1 MNKYLI
7 ISSTLDFST
16 DYVCMEMEK
25 RGLDYL
31 RINRDQLTDYNAV
44 YDVQKKELSISYHDI
59 AHRITDENLKA
70 VYFRAPVF
78 IRSNK
83 AYSLEDQ
90 LRRSQWSSF
99 IRNLTVFSSAKWLN
113 PPMFTYQA
121 ENKIYQLD
129 AARSVG
135 LDIPKTIISNNA
147 DGITKDETYVI
158 KALDTPLF
166 YENGQEM
173 FTYST
178 VVCGEEISSS
188 SLKIAPVIIQKC
200 IENKVDLRVTV
211 IGEEVYPAAITAHNE
226 GIHGDWRKQKK
237 EDLQYNKTVIPF
249 EIKEKLLKL
258 MRKLNLSFGG
268 IDLALADGI
277 YYFIEINPTGEWGW
291 LVPTTGYQLQKAI
304 VDWMVR

>member
-16 DYVCMEMEK
+16 DYVCVEMEK
-25 RGLDYL
+25 RGLDYF
-31 RINRDQLTDYNAV
+31 RINRDRLSDYRIV
-44 YDVQKKELSISYHDI
+44 YDVQKKELRISFHDVI
-59 AHRITDENLKA
+59 YKITDDNLKA
-70 VYFRAPVF
+70 VFFRAPIF

-113 PPMFTYQA
+113 HPMFTYQA

-129 AARSVG
+129 VAKIVG
-135 LDIPKTIISNNA
+135 LEIPETLISNNA
-147 DGITKDETYVI
+147 DRISKDETYVI

-173 FTYST
+173 FTYTT
-178 VVCGEEISSS
+178 VISGESISSS
-188 SLKIAPVIIQKC
+188 SLQIAPVIIQKC
-200 IENKVDLRVTV
+200 LENKVDLRVTIV
-211 IGEEVYPAAITAHNE
+211 GDEVYPATITTNNN
-226 GIHGDWRKQKK
+226 GIHGDWRKLKK
-237 EDLQYNKTVIPF
+237 EELQYNRTEIPI

-268 IDLALADGI
+268 VDLVFANNI

-291 LVPTTGYQLQKAI
+291 LVPTTGYQIQEAI
-304 VDWMVR
+304 VDWMVQ

>member
-7 ISSTLDFST
+7 LSSTLDFST
-16 DYVCMEMEK
+16 DYVCVEMEK

-31 RINRDQLTDYNAV
+31 RINRDQLSDYKVV
-44 YDVQKKELSISYHDI
+44 YDVQKKELHISYHDMI
-59 AHRITDENLKA
+59 HRITDDNLKA
-70 VYFRAPVF
+70 VFFRAPVF

-83 AYSLEDQ
+83 VYSLEDQ

-113 PPMFTYQA
+113 HPMFTYQA

-129 AARSVG
+129 VAKNVG
-135 LDIPKTIISNNA
+135 LEIPETLISNSA
-147 DGITKDETYVI
+147 DGILKNETYVI

-173 FTYST
+173 FTYTT
-178 VVCGEEISSS
+178 VISGANISSS
-188 SLKIAPVIIQKC
+188 SLHIAPVIIQKC
-200 IENKVDLRVTV
+200 INDKVDLRVTV
-211 IGEEVYPAAITAHNE
+211 VGDEIYPATITTHNN
-226 GIHGDWRKQKK
+226 GIYGDWRKLKK
-237 EDLQYNKTVIPF
+237 EDLQYNRTELPI

-258 MRKLNLSFGG
+258 MQEMNLSFGG
-268 IDLALADGI
+268 VDLAFANGT

-291 LVPTTGYQLQKAI
+291 LIPTTGYQIQEAI
-304 VDWMVR
+304 VDWMVQ